1 MDAAKI
7 SELEIRLGHEFSDK
21 KELYRALTHST
32 FSNVE
37 RSKLVGA
44 RDCPHQT
51 TYATLG
57 DAILKAGFILLLME
71 KGWNTK
77 GAITISKADLE
88 NNLKLADVGE
98 RLRILED
105 HFFFHRIGGE
115 ENVNEGAETYRS
127 DTVEALIGAIF
138 IDSGYSIQ
146 KTKDSIT
153 TIFGPELERLESDL
167 KKIVLTGITNII

>member
-1 MDAAKI
+1 MDSTKI
-7 SELEIRLGHEFSDK
+7 GELENQLDHKFKNK

-37 RSKLVGA
+37 REKPVGA

-57 DAILKAGFILLLME
+57 DAILKACFILLLME

-88 NNLKLADVGE
+88 NNLKLAEVGE
-98 RLRILED
+98 RLHLLED
-105 HFFFHRIGGE
+105 HLFLHRIGGE
-115 ENVNEGAETYRS
+115 EKVSEGAETYRS

-138 IDSGYSIQ
+138 IDNNYDLRQ
-146 KTKDSIT
+146 TKDCISK
-153 TIFGPELERLESDL
+153 IFAPELQEMEKRHRSELF
-167 KKIVLTGITNII
+167 

>member
-7 SELEIRLGHEFSDK
+7 KELEDRLGHEFTDK
-21 KELYRALTHST
+21 RELYRALTHST

-37 RSKLVGA
+37 KSKPVGA
-44 RDCPHQT
+44 RNCPHQT

-105 HFFFHRIGGE
+105 HLFLHRIGGE
-115 ENVNEGAETYRS
+115 EKVNEGAETYRS

-138 IDSGYSIQ
+138 IDSNYDLPR
-146 KTKDSIT
+146 TKDCISK
-153 TIFGPELERLESDL
+153 IFAPELQAMERSHPLGLS
-167 KKIVLTGITNII
+167 